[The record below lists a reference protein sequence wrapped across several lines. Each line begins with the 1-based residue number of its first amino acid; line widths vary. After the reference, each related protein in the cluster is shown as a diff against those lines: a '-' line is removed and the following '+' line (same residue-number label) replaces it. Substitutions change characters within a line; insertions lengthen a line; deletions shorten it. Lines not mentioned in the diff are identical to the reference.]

1 MHCNFFANRGG
12 TATLSKQKEGVRERD
27 RMINELE
34 DLNKRL
40 QTQTKYMEEL
50 EEKYANV
57 EEKIKDLYSQNE
69 EISNDSFKGKRTLE
83 HLQNKLQETTDEKNI
98 LTEDL
103 RKYKQ
108 QVRNFDDK
116 SLQLES
122 NEYFY
127 S

>member
-1 MHCNFFANRGG
+1 MYPLCLHCNFPLPNRGG

-83 HLQNKLQETTDEKNI
+83 HLQNKLEETTDEKNI

-103 RKYKQ
+103 RKYIN
-108 QVRNFDDK
+108 R
-116 SLQLES
+116 
-122 NEYFY
+122 
-127 S
+127 